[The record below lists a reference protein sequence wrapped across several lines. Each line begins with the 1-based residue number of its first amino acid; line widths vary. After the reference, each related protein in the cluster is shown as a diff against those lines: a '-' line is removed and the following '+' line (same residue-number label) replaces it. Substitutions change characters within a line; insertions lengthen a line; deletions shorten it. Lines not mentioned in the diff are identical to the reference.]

1 MIPALDALRIVALER
16 LALHE
21 DHDAA
26 RLERLRARMAAEG
39 VQLNPVIVSPCEGRL
54 LILDGAHRFRALEG
68 LGCRLILVQVV
79 RLPERVEGWQHLLRG
94 LSPSLLRSDTS
105 AFSVSEDS
113 APGALAE
120 VLFPGE
126 VPLRILS
133 REDSLRGQVRAL
145 RALQALYPAGSP
157 VRRVEPEGR
166 IEPGEG
172 EALVRYR
179 PFSPGELLEV
189 VAAGEVL
196 PAGIT
201 RFRIPER
208 VLGVRYPLEKLM
220 VGDPEERTA
229 GLRELARR
237 RWEENRVRYYRE
249 PVILFE

>member
-1 MIPALDALRIVALER
+1 MIPALDALRVVALDR

-26 RLERLRARMAAEG
+26 RLERLRARIAAEG
-39 VQLNPVIVSPCEGRL
+39 VQLNPVIVSPCNGRL
-54 LILDGAHRFRALEG
+54 LVLDGAHRFRALAE

-79 RLPERVEGWQHLLRG
+79 RLPGRVEGWQHLLRG
-94 LSPSLLRSDTS
+94 LSPSVLRGSS
-105 AFSVSEDS
+105 ELAVSEDS
-113 APGALAE
+113 APEALAE
-120 VLFPGE
+120 VVFAGAG
-126 VPLRILS
+126 PLRILP
-133 REDSLRGQVRAL
+133 RGDGLRGKVRAL
-145 RALQALYPAGSP
+145 HALQGLYPAGVS

-166 IEPGEG
+166 VTPGEG

-179 PFSPGELLEV
+179 SFSPGELLEV

-208 VLGVRYPLEKLM
+208 VLGVRYPLEKL
-220 VGDPEERTA
+220 VEGDPEERTA
-229 GLRELARR
+229 GLRELVRR

>member
-1 MIPALDALRIVALER
+1 MIPALDGLRIVRLER

-21 DHDAA
+21 DHDEA
-26 RLERLRARMAAEG
+26 RLERLRARIAAEG
-39 VQLNPVIVSPCEGRL
+39 VQLNPVIVSPCDGRL
-54 LILDGAHRFRALEG
+54 LVLDGAHRFRALEG

-79 RLPERVEGWQHLLRG
+79 RLPRRVEGWQHLLRG
-94 LSPSLLRSDTS
+94 LDLAALRDRRELSL
-105 AFSVSEDS
+105 SEDS

-120 VLFPGE
+120 VLFAGE
-126 VPLRILS
+126 GPLRVLP
-133 REDSLRGQVRAL
+133 RDGGLRGRVRAL

-166 IEPGEG
+166 VAPGEG
-172 EALVRYR
+172 EALVRYAS
-179 PFSPGELLEV
+179 FSPAELLEV

-208 VLGVRYPLEKLM
+208 VLGVRYPLEGLM
-220 VGDPEERTA
+220 DGDPEERTSS
-229 GLRELARR
+229 LRELVRE